1 MSRNL
6 NNTKWFV
13 LFLDLSEKKFCFI
26 GQVTGSLRR
35 AIINRQSSLGEWNS
49 ANLLQSPLVLQ
60 QATRRATCCSFV
72 GRLFLETS
80 INHCHGD
87 EAAVHPSVAGL

>member
-26 GQVTGSLRR
+26 GQVTGSHWR
-35 AIINRQSSLGEWNS
+35 AIIKQWWWWGSGS
-49 ANLLQSPLVLQ
+49 ARLLQSHQVKRP
-60 QATRRATCCSFV
+60 AGCCTTKSHVQNF
-72 GRLFLETS
+72 F
-80 INHCHGD
+80 
-87 EAAVHPSVAGL
+87 

>member
-35 AIINRQSSLGEWNS
+35 AIINRQW
-49 ANLLQSPLVLQ
+49 QP
-60 QATRRATCCSFV
+60 R
-72 GRLFLETS
+72 
-80 INHCHGD
+80 
-87 EAAVHPSVAGL
+87 